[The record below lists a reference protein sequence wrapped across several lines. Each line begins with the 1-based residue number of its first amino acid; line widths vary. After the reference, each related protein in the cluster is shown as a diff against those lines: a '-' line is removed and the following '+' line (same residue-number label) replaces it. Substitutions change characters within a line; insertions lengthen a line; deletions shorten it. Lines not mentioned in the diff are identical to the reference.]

1 MPDIQLRFDKDM
13 LVLSA
18 PVDAV
23 LARQGVDVERDREF
37 LSLIEPEA
45 VRDVLRLESIAGAQ
59 CLVTNTA
66 GITAARLAH
75 VNMEDRGLELAAA
88 ALTIIKSLR
97 PQHVIAEIGPTGLPL
112 DQSSAASLK
121 QNRNQ
126 YAQAARDFGSD
137 GVDALF
143 LNGFTSTVDLQCAL
157 MGVRMVTDIPVFAS
171 VDVDEDGNL
180 VGRNETVEDACSVMA
195 EYEASV
201 VGFSTAAELE
211 QACSLACRMKTAC
224 SLPLLVQLEVGENNP
239 KQGDAT
245 ATNPYYCADVMVEA
259 ASRLRGVGA
268 QFLRAAGNA
277 TPAYTGA
284 LVAASAGF
292 DVVGCGSAHGN

>member
-1 MPDIQLRFDKDM
+1 MSDIQLRFEKDM

-18 PVDAV
+18 PIDAV
-23 LARQGVDVERDREF
+23 LARQGVDVERDCEF

-45 VRDVLRLESIAGAQ
+45 VRDVLYLESIAGAQ

-75 VNMEDRGLELAAA
+75 VNMEDRGPELATA
-88 ALTIIKSLR
+88 ALAIVKSLR
-97 PQHVIAEIGPTGLPL
+97 PQHIIAEIGPSGLPL

-126 YAQAARDFGSD
+126 YAQATRDFGTE
-137 GVDALF
+137 GIDALF
-143 LNGFTSTVDLQCAL
+143 LNGFVNAIDLQCAL
-157 MGVRMVTDIPVFAS
+157 MGVRMVTEIPVFAS
-171 VDVDEDGNL
+171 VDVDEAGNL
-180 VGRNETVEDACSVMA
+180 VGHSQTIEEAAAIMA

-201 VGFSTAAELE
+201 AGFATAAPLE
-211 QACSLACRMKTAC
+211 TACALARRMKTAC
-224 SLPLLVQLEVGENNP
+224 RLPLLTQLVVGENIP
-239 KQGDAT
+239 KQGDVTEA
-245 ATNPYYCADVMVEA
+245 NPYFCADVMIEA
-259 ASRLRGVGA
+259 ATGLRGAGV

-292 DVVGCGSAHGN
+292 DVVER